1 MALHQLHWGAIPAF
15 DDEDVESDEAAVSD
29 DEGFNV
35 SCISLYCCV
44 AIKYRTLVIYTTI
57 PYFMYGTSPSFY
69 CYAIAFR
76 ALVRIAECYADL
88 NRVVHFVGT

>member
-35 SCISLYCCV
+35 SCISLYCYV
-44 AIKYRTLVIYTTI
+44 AIEYRTLLMF

-69 CYAIAFR
+69 CYVIAFR
-76 ALVRIAECYADL
+76 ALVWIAECYADI
-88 NRVVHFVGT
+88 NRVVHLVGI